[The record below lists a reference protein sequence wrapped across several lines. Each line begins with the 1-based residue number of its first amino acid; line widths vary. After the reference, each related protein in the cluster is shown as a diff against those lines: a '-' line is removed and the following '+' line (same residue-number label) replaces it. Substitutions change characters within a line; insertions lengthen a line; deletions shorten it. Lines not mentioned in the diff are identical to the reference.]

1 MNTGL
6 YVPGTT
12 IAHRL
17 PAGPKF
23 AMLFVV
29 GIGLFLVDSL
39 PVSGAVT
46 VVVLLILLSCRV
58 PWRVL
63 RARLT
68 PLLWMLGCF
77 FALTVVLQDLH
88 TALLSLLR
96 LLAVLLLALAVTMT
110 TPPMRVLDLFERLA
124 GTLRYVGVRDTERI
138 GLSIALVLRFVPEV
152 HRHFLDIRE
161 AQRARGL
168 HANPI
173 ALLVPLLVRTLKSA
187 DDVAAAVDARGYPP
201 PPPPRRAGA
210 GRSEEI
216 S

>member
-1 MNTGL
+1 MNDGL
-6 YVPGTT
+6 YVSGTT
-12 IAHRL
+12 IPHRL

-23 AMLFVV
+23 AALFVA

-39 PVSGAVT
+39 PVAAAAAV
-46 VVVLLILLSCRV
+46 VAALILLSCRM
-58 PWRVL
+58 PWRTL

-68 PLLWMLGCF
+68 PLVWMLGCF
-77 FALTVVLQDLH
+77 FALTAVLQDLH
-88 TALLSLLR
+88 TALLTLSR
-96 LLAVLLLALAVTMT
+96 LLAVLLLALAVTLT
-110 TPPMRVLDLFERLA
+110 TPPIQVLDLFERLA
-124 GTLRYVGVRDTERI
+124 GLLRYVGVRNTERI

-168 HANPI
+168 HANPV

-187 DDVAAAVDARGYPP
+187 DDVAAAVDARCYPP
-201 PPPPRRAGA
+201 EPAAADRT
-210 GRSEEI
+210 EEKY